1 MAQHG
6 LIGDNYGIDLPDVDI
21 DKDELDEE
29 KRMARFS
36 KSKEFK
42 KLKQIME
49 SRIAFYQKALP
60 DGRPLTEVDAI
71 ERGRQWE
78 VANIVIGEFK
88 MVLAAYEDANEVVKN
103 VQWYDRGRANSR
115 LLPQA
120 R

>member
-6 LIGDNYGIDLPDVDI
+6 LIGDNYGIDLPSVEV

-36 KSKEFK
+36 KSKEYK

-49 SRIAFYQKALP
+49 SRIEFYQKALP
-60 DGRPLTEVDAI
+60 DGRPLTEVDTA
-71 ERGRQWE
+71 ERAHMWV
-78 VANIVIGEFK
+78 VANAVIGEFK

-103 VQWYDRGRANSR
+103 VQ
-115 LLPQA
+115 
-120 R
+120 